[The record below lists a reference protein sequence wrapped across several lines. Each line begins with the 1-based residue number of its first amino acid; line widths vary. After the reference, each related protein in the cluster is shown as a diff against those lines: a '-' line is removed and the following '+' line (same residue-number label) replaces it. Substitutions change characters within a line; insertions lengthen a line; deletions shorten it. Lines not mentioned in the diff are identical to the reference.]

1 MTLRSFASG
10 LLALGLFATASTAA
24 LAAGKSEF
32 KIDPTPASVR
42 RAIEDLAQTYPTQ
55 YTRAADFLKQLDAI
69 EARIAAG
76 DKAVSDQLKV
86 LQKEALL
93 ANPLLDFGQLLL
105 IRRADDN
112 SNKHLGLPQNWQGN
126 CSVPANGYDNE
137 VALLPSLRQPG
148 PLTTLYKPEAG
159 RFVGDINLN
168 FDADRMLVSMPDA
181 KNHWHVWELSADGK
195 RIRQMTPE
203 LPEAQSYS
211 GCYLPDGRIIFD
223 SSACFHGVPCVSG
236 GDAVANLFR
245 MDADGKNLRQLTF
258 DQDHDWYPTV
268 LNDGRVL
275 YSRWEY
281 SDTPHYFTR
290 LLFRMNPDGTGQSE
304 YYGSNSYWPNST
316 FYAKPIP
323 GHRSAVVGVISGH
336 HGVTRMGE
344 LIIFDP
350 ERGSHES
357 SGVVQRIPGY
367 GKTVEPVIAD
377 GLVEGSWPK
386 FLHPFPLSGKYF
398 IVSCKPAADQPWGLW
413 LVDIFDN
420 FVPILQMPGQ
430 ALFEPVPLRKTAR
443 PPAIPDRIKPES
455 RDATVYIA
463 DIYTGPGL
471 KDVPRGTVK
480 KLRVSEIHYAY
491 NHMGGHI
498 NIGIDGPWDVHR
510 IVGTVPVQSDGSAS
524 FIVPAN
530 TPLSLQPL
538 DEKGRAVQ
546 VMRSWFTAMP
556 GEAVSC
562 IGCHEKQN
570 TMPPAR
576 TTLAQATAPATITPW
591 FGPARGFSFKR
602 EVQPVLDRFCVG
614 CHDGKDKL
622 LPNYADTTR
631 SWMDAFPAPGQPWD
645 VKPRPDKF
653 TASYV
658 ALHPFVRRPG
668 PESDYHLPNALEY
681 HASTSWL
688 IQMLEKGHHGVTLD
702 AEAWERLY
710 TWIDLNVPDH
720 GTWGE
725 HRTIPGKY
733 HDLRLQMRTQY
744 ANRPEDPE
752 AIVNPYKQGTIAY
765 QAPPAEHVAKDQLPR
780 IDGWPFDEAEAKKR
794 QAATGMPA
802 MIAIDLGE
810 KQKLELILVPA
821 GSFVMGDGNGYADER
836 PLSAVKI
843 DRPFYM
849 GRYELTNGQYR
860 VFDPSHDSGVYS
872 EMNKDHS
879 NRGHD
884 AGRDRQPAVRM
895 AWQQAMAYCQ
905 WLSQKTGKRFALPTE
920 AQWEWA
926 CRAGTA
932 TPLWFG
938 GLDAGFSKVANLADI
953 RLQNLVHGDSPKWFP
968 AAMNIDDGGTV
979 TEHGDR
985 WKGNPWGLCNMHGN
999 AAEWTLSTFKE
1010 YPYVDT
1016 DGRNSATPDGL
1027 KVARGG
1033 SFNTRPMQARSA
1045 FRQAYPSWQK
1055 VFDIG
1060 FRVILLPDPPA
1071 TAAR

>member
-1 MTLRSFASG
+1 MRLRSIVSGVLSLGMFAAG
-10 LLALGLFATASTAA
+10 STAV
-24 LAAGKSEF
+24 LGAAKT
-32 KIDPTPASVR
+32 DPTPAAVR
-42 RAIEDLAQTYPTQ
+42 RAVEDLGKTYPQT
-55 YTRAADFLKQLDAI
+55 YTRAGEFLKQLDEI
-69 EARIAAG
+69 EAKLTRG
-76 DKAVSDQLKV
+76 DKAAMDQLKA

-105 IRRADDN
+105 IRRGERN
-112 SNKHLGLPQNWQGN
+112 LGLPQNWQGN
-126 CSVPANGYDNE
+126 CSVPATGYDNE
-137 VALLPSLRQPG
+137 VAVLPSVRQGG

-181 KNHWHVWELSADGK
+181 KNRWHVWELSADGK
-195 RIRQMTPE
+195 KIRQVTPD
-203 LPEAQSYS
+203 LPEAHSYN
-211 GCYLPDGRIIFD
+211 GCYLPDGKIIFD
-223 SSACFHGVPCVSG
+223 SSACFHGVPCVG
-236 GDAVANLFR
+236 GSDAVANLFR

-275 YSRWEY
+275 YTRWEY
-281 SDTPHYFTR
+281 SDSPHYFTR
-290 LLFRMNPDGTGQSE
+290 LLFRMNPDGTGQAE

-323 GHRSAVVGVISGH
+323 GHRSAVVGIISGH

-367 GKTVEPVIAD
+367 GKPVEPVIAD

-386 FLHPFPLSGKYF
+386 FLHPFPLSDKYF

-430 ALFEPVPLRKTAR
+430 ALFEPVPFRKTVR
-443 PPAIPDRIKPES
+443 PPVIPDRIKPES
-455 RDATVYIA
+455 KDATVYIA
-463 DIYTGPGL
+463 DIYMGPGL

-491 NHMGGHI
+491 NQMGGHI
-498 NIGIDGPWDVHR
+498 NVGIDGPWDVHR
-510 IVGTVPVQSDGSAS
+510 IVGTVPVQADGSAS
-524 FIVPAN
+524 FKVPAN

-576 TTLAQATAPATITPW
+576 TTLAQASAAAEIAPW
-591 FGPARGFSFKR
+591 YGPARGFSFKR

-614 CHDGKDKL
+614 CHDGKNKM

-631 SWMDAFPAPGQPWD
+631 GWMDAFPAPGQPWD
-645 VKPRPDKF
+645 VKPRGDKF

-668 PESDYHLPNALEY
+668 PESDYHLPNAMEY

-688 IQMLEKGHHGVTLD
+688 VQMLEKGHHGVKLD
-702 AEAWERLY
+702 AEAWDRLY

-725 HRTIPGKY
+725 QRAIPGKF
-733 HDLRLQMRTQY
+733 HDLRLQMRTLY

-752 AIVNPYKQGTIAY
+752 TIVNPYKQGTIAY
-765 QAPPAEHVAKDQLPR
+765 QAPPAPEEAVKWQMPKV
-780 IDGWPFDEAEAKKR
+780 DGWPFDETEAKKR
-794 QAATGMPA
+794 QVAAGLPA
-802 MIAIDLGE
+802 TISLDLGE
-810 KQKLELILVPA
+810 NQKLEMMLVPA
-821 GSFVMGDGNGYADER
+821 GSFVMGDAIGYADER
-836 PLSAVKI
+836 PLGAVKI

-849 GRYELTNGQYR
+849 GRYELTNGQFKL
-860 VFDPSHDSGVYS
+860 FDPSHDSGVYS

-879 NRGHD
+879 NRGH
-884 AGRDRQPAVRM
+884 AANRDRQPVVR
-895 AWQQAMAYCQ
+895 ANWQQALAYTQ
-905 WLSQKTGKRFALPTE
+905 WLSQKTGKRFSLPTE

-938 GLDAGFSKVANLADI
+938 GLDADFSKVANLADI
-953 RLQNLVHGDSPKWFP
+953 RLQGLVHGDSPKWFP
-968 AAMNIDDGGTV
+968 AAMNIDDGATV
-979 TEHGDR
+979 TEDVGR
-985 WKGNPWGLCNMHGN
+985 WKPNAWGLHNMHGN
-999 AAEWTLSTFKE
+999 AAEWTLSTFKP
-1010 YPYVDT
+1010 YPYADG
-1016 DGRNSATPDGL
+1016 DGRNAVTPDGM

-1055 VFDIG
+1055 VFDVG
-1060 FRVILLPDPPA
+1060 FRVIMLPDPPA
-1071 TAAR
+1071 TAANR